1 MLISVVT
8 HTHGKV
14 SDRQVQTV
22 IRAVNRQIS
31 EDFTPHWHIA
41 AQLRLV
47 GTMDDDTIDPEAMPE
62 LRGDAIIYLWDKADD
77 NSRALGLHKKS
88 KLRGIPFGF
97 VFHDL
102 AEELDRD
109 WTITFSHEALELI
122 GDPEMNR
129 LVRGPHPEHP
139 DQQVFYWYEMCDAV
153 QDESYEIDGIKVSNF
168 VLPLYFTRDAEMG
181 SRNDFLGKRHK
192 KTMLQSFGINPGG
205 YVGFFNPAT
214 GKNEIFGLEDDNGR
228 AAARLAIKSRATLT
242 RRSVRY
248 ETGLGY
254 QRMIDTKLRIPDDRR
269 AAGAAR
275 SASERRAVRK
285 LRDDS
290 DRAES

>member
-1 MLISVVT
+1 MLISVVN

-14 SDRQVQTV
+14 SDARVQTV
-22 IRAVNRQIS
+22 IRAVNRQIA
-31 EDFTPHWHIA
+31 EDFASHWHITA
-41 AQLRLV
+41 RLRLV
-47 GTMDDDTIDPEAMPE
+47 GTMDDEPIDPEAMPE
-62 LRGDAIIYLWDKADD
+62 LRGDAIIYLWDKAND

-102 AEELDRD
+102 AEELDQD

-129 LVRGPHPEHP
+129 LVRGPHPQHP

-153 QDESYEIDGIKVSNF
+153 QDESYEIDGVNVSNF
-168 VLPLYFTRDAEMG
+168 VLPLYFTRDAEAG

-192 KTMLQSFGINPGG
+192 KTILRSFGINPGG
-205 YVGFFNPAT
+205 YVGFFKPAT
-214 GKNEIFGLEDDNGR
+214 GHNAIFGLADDKGR
-228 AAARLAIKSRATLT
+228 AAARLAIKSKATLT

-248 ETGLGY
+248 ATGLGY
-254 QRMIDTKLRIPDDRR
+254 QAMVDTELRIPDDRR
-269 AAGAAR
+269 GAP
-275 SASERRAVRK
+275 ASQSTSGQRAVRK
-285 LRDDS
+285 LKTAS
-290 DRAES
+290 

>member
-1 MLISVVT
+1 MLISVVN
-8 HTHGKV
+8 HTNGKV
-14 SDRQVQTV
+14 SDKQLQTV
-22 IRAVNRQIS
+22 IRAMNRQIA
-31 EDFTPHWHIA
+31 EDFTPHWHIV

-47 GTMDDDTIDPEAMPE
+47 GTMDDMSDPEAMPE
-62 LRGDAIIYLWDKADD
+62 LRGDGIIYLRDKASD

-88 KLRGIPFGF
+88 TLRGVPFGF

-153 QDESYEIDGIKVSNF
+153 QDESYEIDGVKVSNF
-168 VLPLYFTRDAEMG
+168 VLPLYFTRDAETG
-181 SRNDFLGKRHK
+181 SRNDFLGKRHRK
-192 KTMLQSFGINPGG
+192 MTLQSFGINPGG

-214 GKNEIFGLEDDNGR
+214 GKNEIYGLKDDNGR
-228 AAARLAIKSRATLT
+228 AAARLAIKSKATLT

-248 ETGLGY
+248 QMGLGY
-254 QRMIDTKLRIPDDRR
+254 DKMINTELRIPDDRR
-269 AAGAAR
+269 RAPSR
-275 SASERRAVRK
+275 SRSLRPAVHK
-285 LRDDS
+285 LKTS
-290 DRAES
+290 